1 MLPKTI
7 LAAAFASFF
16 AFTSQPASA
25 GQEDCQK
32 ALGETIYVP
41 AFSHIHTHEQRSQ
54 SLASTLVVHNTDPA
68 QTITIAE
75 VTLFDEAGEQVRS
88 FPEVPR
94 VLEPFASANFLTE
107 ITDDRGGIGANYLVV
122 WTSGE
127 PTCSPI
133 ALTVMIGGSG
143 THGISF
149 ALKGRVI
156 SRELPDAE

>member
-7 LAAAFASFF
+7 LAAAFASILTV
-16 AFTSQPASA
+16 ASQPASA
-25 GQEDCQK
+25 AQQHCEK

-41 AFSHIHTHEQRSQ
+41 AFSHIHTHKQRSQ
-54 SLASTLVVHNTDPA
+54 SLASTLVVHNTDPG
-68 QTITIAE
+68 QSITVSE
-75 VTLFDEAGEQVRS
+75 VTLYDEAGEQVRS
-88 FPEVPR
+88 FPDTPR

-122 WTSGE
+122 WTSEE

-156 SRELPDAE
+156 SRNLPDPE